1 LIIQRIEVRNF
12 RSLKEVNVDCH
23 ELVAI
28 LGRNGSGKSS
38 LLKALE
44 AFYDVGFLA
53 TAFDYFAKD
62 TASEISI
69 RLTYAELRDDEV
81 EEFKPYLT
89 GSTLTV
95 TKVINAGGI
104 KYFGVTGQMPEFS
117 EFRKMAAMPKRKALN
132 ELVESK
138 KYEDLGPAV
147 KSDADANALMDGF
160 ELKHLELLKP
170 IQREEQFFGPKNVGG
185 GKLDNYT
192 KFVLIPAVRDATS
205 ETERKGI
212 ILQLIDVLVARSVN
226 ARKDVRDLN
235 EEFEKRVKA
244 VYNAENLTE
253 LTELAKTVTKL
264 LSQYAPGAE
273 LDLAFGDV
281 TPPKISLPAAL
292 ASLVEDNFKSPISYS
307 GHGLQRAL
315 VLALLQQLSLTDLS
329 PPEKQTEAAEAEKAK
344 GLGKVRI
351 PDLILAIEEPE
362 LYLHPSRSRFL
373 SSVLDSLSTKSP
385 KADEPRTQVFY
396 ATHSPYFINLGRF
409 ERVRLARKIP
419 IKDIA
424 TLQCKI
430 TAFSRD
436 QAAARLAEISLKDA
450 KAFTADSFVA
460 HAIPV
465 MNATVNE
472 GFFSDVVVVVEGL
485 TEVGTLWALQSILN
499 QNWDRLG
506 IVIVPAE
513 GKTKIDRPVV
523 VFRGL
528 EIPTYFVFDADAR
541 HEGKGNNDEKSAVQT
556 NALLQRLAGAELV
569 NFPKTQVNKNWAVF
583 GDDLETEIKA
593 AIGEA
598 YFQSTRATIA
608 EDLGYSEPSKA
619 LKNPEAAARLIR
631 RAYGDGKKV
640 VVLEEIVKSVSALKP
655 EWEDQK
661 PRIPMAVDSRG
672 VS

>member
-1 LIIQRIEVRNF
+1 MIIQRIEVKNF
-12 RSLKEVNVDCH
+12 RSLKDVSIDCH

-38 LLKALE
+38 LLKTIE

-53 TAFDYFAKD
+53 NAFDYFGKD
-62 TASEISI
+62 TTSEISI
-69 RLTYAELRDDEV
+69 RITYGELRDDELT
-81 EEFKPYLT
+81 EFKSYLT
-89 GSTLTV
+89 GKTLTV
-95 TKVINAGGI
+95 TKVINAGGA
-104 KYFGVTGQMPEFS
+104 KYFGVTGQLAEFS
-117 EFRKMAAMPKRKALN
+117 EFRKLSALPKRKALN
-132 ELVESK
+132 ELIESK
-138 KYEDLGPAV
+138 KYPELGPSV
-147 KSDADANALMDGF
+147 KSEPEADALMGDF
-160 ELKHLELLKP
+160 EKKNPQFLVP
-170 IQREEQFFGPKNVGG
+170 VQREEQFFGPKNVGG
-185 GKLDNYT
+185 GKIDHYT
-192 KFVLIPAVRDATS
+192 RFVLVPAVRDATS
-205 ETERKGI
+205 ETERKGV

-244 VYNAENLTE
+244 VYSAENLTE
-253 LTELAKTVTKL
+253 LTALAKMVTKL

-281 TPPKISLPAAL
+281 TPPKILFPTAL

-329 PPEKQTEAAEAEKAK
+329 APAKEPIAEGEDKAEELKK
-344 GLGKVRI
+344 FRV

-373 SSVLDSLSTKSP
+373 SSVLDQLSTKP
-385 KADEPRTQVFY
+385 VKAEDARTQVLY

-419 IKDIA
+419 AKDVP

-436 QAAARLAEISLKDA
+436 QAAARLAAISQKDP
-450 KAFTADSFVA
+450 KLFTADTFLA

-472 GFFSDVVVVVEGL
+472 GFFADAVFIVEGL
-485 TEVGTLWALQSILN
+485 TEFGIFWALQNIMN
-499 QNWDRLG
+499 KGWDRRG

-528 EIPTYFVFDADAR
+528 EIPTYFLFDGDSK
-541 HEGKGNNDEKSAVQT
+541 HNGKGNKDEKSTAQT
-556 NALLQRLAGAELV
+556 NQLLQRLADAAV
-569 NFPKTQVNKNWAVF
+569 VDFPSTQVNKGWAVF
-583 GDDLETEIKA
+583 GDDVEMEIKA
-593 AIGEA
+593 AVGEK
-598 YFQSTRATIA
+598 YYQEVRALIA
-608 EDLGYSEPSKA
+608 DDLGYSEPSKA

-631 RAYGDGKKV
+631 SIYETGRKV
-640 VVLEEIVKSVSALKP
+640 PVLEEIVEAVSA
-655 EWEDQK
+655 Q
-661 PRIPMAVDSRG
+661 I
-672 VS
+672 